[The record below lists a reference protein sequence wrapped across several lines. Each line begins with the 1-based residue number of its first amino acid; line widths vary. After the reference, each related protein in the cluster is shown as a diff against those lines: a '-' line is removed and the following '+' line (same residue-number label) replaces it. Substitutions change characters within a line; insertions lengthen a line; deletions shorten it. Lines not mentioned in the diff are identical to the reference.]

1 MTSAFRQTCMLGTLG
16 ELLLVI
22 AFVACG
28 LSALAFFWA
37 ARADEDASMAG
48 PWTRTGRLAWGA
60 MGAAVGAASGVLW
73 YLILTHQYQY
83 AYVYQQSSNDLP
95 LHYLVSTFWA
105 GQEGSFLFWALMM
118 CVVGGLLIAYVQRE
132 YETPVM
138 AVVGLCQLF
147 LLSMIVGLQFG
158 PVEIGSSPFMTLP
171 EKFTDAPI
179 FQQNPGFVPADGQ
192 GLNDLL
198 QNPWM
203 TIHPPVLFLGFSAMV
218 VPFAFAVAALWK
230 KRYTQWVRPALPW
243 TLFAVLALG
252 VAIAMGGYW
261 AYVTLSFG
269 GYWAWDPVE
278 NSSLV
283 PWLLGIAAFHTMLVQ
298 KKSGS
303 SQKASLLLSIA
314 AYLFVVYSTFLTR
327 SGILG
332 DVSVHSFVSLGLYN
346 QLLLWIAVLGGL
358 GIGLFVARYG
368 ELPVPDEEPRTLSRE
383 FMILCGALLLTA
395 TAAVIILGTSA
406 PIFGQIFRDNP
417 SAVPQSFYNRWT
429 LPLALGFVFLAGL
442 GQLFWWK
449 KMDVATVNRVLL
461 KPLALATASTIA
473 ILIFT
478 PFAEQALVIPASTGG
493 ATQTASANLL
503 GGLAEFWTAYG
514 QAIQMLLLLFV
525 GFFSLFGNGMV
536 LWRILRGNP
545 RMAGGALS
553 HVGFA
558 LIILGIIA
566 SNGFDQALPR
576 IGTPTSANEDQMPRE
591 NFVVAKGQ
599 TRTVNGYRVTYEGKT
614 TTNRGRGQYLLNIR
628 DPNGRTHTFKPV
640 AYQGSNDQWFKHP
653 DVKAFLEKDLFV
665 SVTPKEATGVAQE
678 EGPPGGEFQLA
689 EGDSTLLG
697 GQEYAVAFRG
707 FEVLKGPGGSGMEAT
722 TTDERVPDDAQMAVG
737 ARVRITNLETQET
750 RSLMPIYVVMND
762 NSQQYVENRV
772 ADWDLRMSF
781 TEMDA
786 NSGKATFAVEGVDV
800 MPDNWVV
807 VQAYTKPLISI
818 LWIGIIVLSLG
829 FVVSIARRVQDIRF
843 RR

>member
-1 MTSAFRQTCMLGTLG
+1 MLGTLG

-37 ARADEDASMAG
+37 ARADEDARSMAG
-48 PWTRTGRLAWGA
+48 LWTRTGRLAWGA

-218 VPFAFAVAALWK
+218 VPFAFAV
-230 KRYTQWVRPALPW
+230 
-243 TLFAVLALG
+243 
-252 VAIAMGGYW
+252 
-261 AYVTLSFG
+261 SFG

-478 PFAEQALVIPASTGG
+478 PFAEQALVIPAGTGG
-493 ATQTASANLL
+493 ATQTASASLV

-525 GFFSLFGNGMV
+525 GFFSLFGNGTV

-566 SNGFDQALPR
+566 SN
-576 IGTPTSANEDQMPRE
+576 
-591 NFVVAKGQ
+591 
-599 TRTVNGYRVTYEGKT
+599 
-614 TTNRGRGQYLLNIR
+614 
-628 DPNGRTHTFKPV
+628 
-640 AYQGSNDQWFKHP
+640 
-653 DVKAFLEKDLFV
+653 
-665 SVTPKEATGVAQE
+665 
-678 EGPPGGEFQLA
+678 
-689 EGDSTLLG
+689 
-697 GQEYAVAFRG
+697 
-707 FEVLKGPGGSGMEAT
+707 
-722 TTDERVPDDAQMAVG
+722 
-737 ARVRITNLETQET
+737 
-750 RSLMPIYVVMND
+750 
-762 NSQQYVENRV
+762 
-772 ADWDLRMSF
+772 
-781 TEMDA
+781 
-786 NSGKATFAVEGVDV
+786 
-800 MPDNWVV
+800 
-807 VQAYTKPLISI
+807 
-818 LWIGIIVLSLG
+818 
-829 FVVSIARRVQDIRF
+829 
-843 RR
+843 

>member
-37 ARADEDASMAG
+37 ARADEDARSMAG
-48 PWTRTGRLAWGA
+48 LWTRTGRLAWGA

-261 AYVTLSFG
+261 A
-269 GYWAWDPVE
+269 WDPVE

-283 PWLLGIAAFHTMLVQ
+283 PWLLGVAAFHTMLVQ
-298 KKSGS
+298 KNSGS

-314 AYLFVVYSTFLTR
+314 AYLFVIYSTFLTR

-346 QLLLWIAVLGGL
+346 QLLLWIVVLGTL
-358 GIGLFVARYG
+358 GIGLFAARFS

-383 FMILCGALLLTA
+383 FTVLCGAVLLSA

-406 PIFGQIFRDNP
+406 PIFGEIFRDNP
-417 SAVPQSFYNRWT
+417 SAVPQSFYNQWT

-449 KMDVATVNRVLL
+449 KMDVATVNQVLL
-461 KPLALATASTIA
+461 KPIALATASTIA

-478 PFAEQALVIPASTGG
+478 PFAEQALVVPAGSGG
-493 ATQTASANLL
+493 ATQTASASLL
-503 GGLAEFWTAYG
+503 GGLTNFWAAYG

-525 GFFSLFGNGMV
+525 GFFSLFGNGLV

-566 SNGFDQALPR
+566 SSGFDRALPR
-576 IGTPTSANEDQMPRE
+576 VGEPYSANEDQMPRE

-599 TRTVNGYRVTYEGKT
+599 TRTVNGYRITYRGKT
-614 TTNRGRGQYLLNIR
+614 TTDRGRGQYILDVR
-628 DPNGRTHTFKPV
+628 DPKDRSYTLKPV
-640 AYQGSNDQWFKHP
+640 AYQGNGDQWFKHP
-653 DVKAFLEKDLFV
+653 AVKAFIEKDLFV
-665 SVTPKEATGVAQE
+665 AVTPKEATGVGQKK
-678 EGPPGGEFQLA
+678 GPPGGEFQLA

-697 GQEYAVAFRG
+697 GREYAVEFHG
-707 FEVLKGPGGSGMEAT
+707 FEVLKGPGGAMET
-722 TTDERVPDDAQMAVG
+722 TASDKRVPENAQMAVG
-737 ARVRITNLETQET
+737 ARLHLTNLDTRET
-750 RSLMPIYVVMND
+750 RSLMPIYLVMND
-762 NSQQYVENRV
+762 NTQQYIENRV
-772 ADWDLRMSF
+772 KDWDLRMAF

-786 NSGKATFAVEGVDV
+786 NTGKATFAVEGVDV
-800 MPDNWVV
+800 MPENWVV

-818 LWIGIIVLSLG
+818 LWIGIIMLTMG